1 MLSTSHCADSSYDIK
16 FRTVSTA
23 SATRA
28 DAQAELQDLLRSWR
42 AVMAAS
48 RPRWG
53 AVDLTFTQLRALS
66 GIAKQ
71 DGMRIT
77 ELAEELGIGLAAASA
92 LADRMTRRGLVARK
106 TDPDDRRIVRLEVST
121 RGRHVLE
128 RLERGSTEHFGKL
141 IARMTP
147 SEREALTTTLRAFVR
162 LSAEFRVEKE
172 ASGLVTVRRTSGC

>member
-1 MLSTSHCADSSYDIK
+1 VLSTSHCADSSHDIK

-23 SATRA
+23 TPTRA
-28 DAQAELQDLLRSWR
+28 DAQAELQDLMRSWR

-66 GIAKQ
+66 GIAKR

-77 ELAEELGIGLAAASA
+77 ELSTELGVGLAAASA
-92 LADRMTRRGLVARK
+92 LADRMARRGLVARK

-121 RGRHVLE
+121 RGRHLLE
-128 RLERGSTEHFGKL
+128 RLERGSTEHFGRL

-147 SEREALTTTLRAFVR
+147 PEREALTTTLRAFVR
-162 LSAEFRVEKE
+162 LSAEFRLEKE
-172 ASGLVTVRRTSGC
+172 ASGLVTVRRASGC